1 MDSDAGDS
9 DDLRT
14 RLHAMESKLSR
25 VRGQRDSHNDSAKRA
40 ADQRNSAQNKRN
52 EVQENITS
60 RMEEQKKVRAQAKI
74 HQASRDEIQQSIREI
89 FSRKKGK
96 RDQGPGKSVVIQ
108 LSETVGEIERIED
121 RIMTDG
127 ALTLEKENSLIKKLR
142 SLISRRDEL
151 IPHVEQQRI
160 VSIDLSDMDESIQR
174 LRAEADNE
182 HKLMLEQ
189 NSLADEIW
197 SEIKPLFE
205 ERDFLRG
212 EGDRLHA
219 LFVEERGKADEA
231 HKGVV
236 EMLAKVNEIRSEIR
250 SQHEERDRLVKDH
263 NKSVRQALR
272 GPDQNEEL
280 AESLSDKLLGGESI
294 TFGGIVA
301 SDATINS
308 GEKLKPKRKSR
319 KLGTSRGRKS

>member
-1 MDSDAGDS
+1 MDSDDGVS

-60 RMEEQKKVRAQAKI
+60 RMDDQKKVRAQAKI

-89 FSRKKGK
+89 LSRKKGK

-231 HKGVV
+231 HQGVV
-236 EMLAKVNEIRSEIR
+236 ELLSKVNEIRSEIR

-272 GPDQNEEL
+272 GPDQNEKL

-294 TFGGIVA
+294 TFGGIVS
-301 SDATINS
+301 SDSTITREEES
-308 GEKLKPKRKSR
+308 RPKRKSR
-319 KLGTSRGRKS
+319 KFGTSRGRKS

>member
-1 MDSDAGDS
+1 MDSDDGVS

-60 RMEEQKKVRAQAKI
+60 RMDDQKKVRAQAKI

-89 FSRKKGK
+89 LSRKKGK

-205 ERDFLRG
+205 ERDFLRA

-219 LFVEERGKADEA
+219 LFVEERGKADEV
-231 HKGVV
+231 HQGVV
-236 EMLAKVNEIRSEIR
+236 ELLSKVNEIRSEIR

-272 GPDQNEEL
+272 GPDQNEKL

-294 TFGGIVA
+294 TFGGIVS
-301 SDATINS
+301 SDSTITREEES
-308 GEKLKPKRKSR
+308 RPKRKSR
-319 KLGTSRGRKS
+319 KFGTSRGRKS

>member
-1 MDSDAGDS
+1 MDSDDADS

-25 VRGQRDSHNDSAKRA
+25 VRGQRDSHNESAKRA

-60 RMEEQKKVRAQAKI
+60 MMEDQKMVRAQAKI

-89 FSRKKGK
+89 LSRKKGK

-127 ALTLEKENSLIKKLR
+127 TLTLEKENSLIKKLR

-151 IPHVEQQRI
+151 IPHVEHQRI

-197 SEIKPLFE
+197 SEIKPMFE

-219 LFVEERGKADEA
+219 LFLDERGKADEA

-236 EMLAKVNEIRSEIR
+236 EMLSKVNEIRSEIR
-250 SQHEERDRLVKDH
+250 SQHEERERLVKDH

-280 AESLSDKLLGGESI
+280 AESLSDKLLSGESI

-301 SDATINS
+301 GDSVTIRE
-308 GEKLKPKRKSR
+308 EKTKPERKSR
-319 KLGTSRGRKS
+319 KLGTTRGRKN

>member
-1 MDSDAGDS
+1 MDGDNGSS

-40 ADQRNSAQNKRN
+40 ADQRNTAQKKRN
-52 EVQENITS
+52 EVQETITL
-60 RMEEQKKVRAQAKI
+60 RMEDQKKVRAQAKI

-182 HKLMLEQ
+182 HKLMIEQ

-219 LFVEERGKADEA
+219 LFLEERGKADEA

-236 EMLAKVNEIRSEIR
+236 DLLSKVNEIRSEIR
-250 SQHEERDRLVKDH
+250 SHHEERERLVSDH

-272 GPDQNEEL
+272 GPDQNDEL

-294 TFGGIVA
+294 IFGGIVDTDSNFA
-301 SDATINS
+301 RDENS
-308 GEKLKPKRKSR
+308 KPKRKTR

>member
-1 MDSDAGDS
+1 MDNGDGDA

-25 VRGQRDSHNDSAKRA
+25 VRGQRDSHSDSAKRA

-52 EVQENITS
+52 EVQETITS
-60 RMEEQKKVRAQAKI
+60 SMDDQKKVRAQAKI

-89 FSRKKGK
+89 SSRKKGK
-96 RDQGPGKSVVIQ
+96 RDQGSGKSVMIQ

-127 ALTLEKENSLIKKLR
+127 SLTLEKENSLIKKLR

-151 IPHVEQQRI
+151 IPHVEHQRI
-160 VSIDLSDMDESIQR
+160 VSIDLSNMDESIQR

-197 SEIKPLFE
+197 SAIKPLFE

-219 LFVEERGKADEA
+219 LFLEERGKADEA
-231 HKGVV
+231 HKGMV
-236 EMLAKVNEIRSEIR
+236 ELLSKVNEIRGEIR
-250 SQHEERDRLVKDH
+250 SQHEERERLVKDH

-280 AESLSDKLLGGESI
+280 ADSLTEKLLESGSI
-294 TFGGIVA
+294 TFGGIV
-301 SDATINS
+301 SSGVDADV
-308 GEKLKPKRKSR
+308 KQKPKAKRAPR
-319 KLGTSRGRKS
+319 KLGTSRGRKR